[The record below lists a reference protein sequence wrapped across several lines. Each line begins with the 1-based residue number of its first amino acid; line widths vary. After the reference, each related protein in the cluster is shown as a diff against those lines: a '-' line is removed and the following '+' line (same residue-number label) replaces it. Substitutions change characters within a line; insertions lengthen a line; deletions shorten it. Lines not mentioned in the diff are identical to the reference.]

1 MRPSV
6 VLVLVVCACGG
17 RKPSVAAL
25 PQEQAAKPVPA
36 PLASPADFAGIADE
50 AERSR
55 ALYGEMSKVIFHPR
69 CLNCHP
75 PDDTPR
81 QRNDLRLHD
90 PPVVRGPDD
99 HGAPGME
106 CTSCHQDHN
115 LDYARVPGAPH
126 WALAPIEM
134 AWIGRTPGEV
144 CEQIKDPARNGGKS
158 LAELAHHMGR
168 DELVG
173 WGWHPGADR
182 EPAPGTQEAFGA
194 LVDAWIATGA
204 ACPPTAESP

>member
-1 MRPSV
+1 M
-6 VLVLVVCACGG
+6 
-17 RKPSVAAL
+17 AAL
-25 PQEQAAKPVPA
+25 PDDPPEKPQSA
-36 PLASPADFAGIADE
+36 PLATPADFAAIQDE

-55 ALYGEMSKVIFHPR
+55 ALYAEMSKVIFHPR

-75 PDDTPR
+75 PDDSPR
-81 QRNDLRLHD
+81 QRADMRLHD
-90 PPVVRGPDD
+90 PPVARGPDD
-99 HGAPGME
+99 HGVPGLE

-115 LDYARVPGAPH
+115 LELARVPGAPH

-134 AWIGRTPGEV
+134 AWIGRTPGDV
-144 CEQIKDPARNGGKS
+144 CEQIKDPARNGGKT
-158 LAELAHHMGR
+158 LAELSHHLGK

-182 EPAPGTQEAFGA
+182 EPVPGTQETFGA

-204 ACPPTAESP
+204 ACPPAQTPETP